1 MEFLEIKKLKKQFG
15 GLTAVNN
22 VDMTVRSNSIHAVI
36 GPNGAGKTTFF
47 NCVTSIYPA
56 TSGQIIWKGE
66 NIEHL
71 PTHVISTKGIS
82 RTFQNIRLFSYMTVL
97 DNVLVGTHNL
107 TKAHVMDAFLHTK
120 RFKRE
125 EKFMN
130 KLSNELLE
138 KVGLIDKRNEY
149 ASNLPYGE
157 QRKLEIARALASKPD
172 ILLLD
177 EPAAGMNNH
186 ETAELIKFIFQLKE
200 EGYTILI
207 IEHDMK
213 LVMSIADTIT
223 VLDYGKKIAEG
234 IASDIQHN
242 ERVIEAYLGKR
253 RYA

>member
-15 GLTAVNN
+15 GLTAVDS
-22 VDMTVRSNSIHAVI
+22 VDMTVKKETIHAVI

-47 NCVTSIYPA
+47 NCITSIYPA
-56 TSGQIIWKGE
+56 SSGEIIWKGE
-66 NIEHL
+66 NIESL
-71 PTHVISTKGIS
+71 STHIISTKGIS
-82 RTFQNIRLFSYMTVL
+82 RTFQNIRLFSYMSVL
-97 DNVLVGTHNL
+97 DNILVGTHNL
-107 TKAHVMDAFLHTK
+107 TEAHVLDAFLHTK

-125 EKFMN
+125 EKFMRE
-130 KLSNELLE
+130 LAIELLE
-138 KVGLIDKRNEY
+138 KVGLAEKKDEY

-157 QRKLEIARALASKPD
+157 QRKLEIARALAGKPD

-177 EPAAGMNNH
+177 EPAAGMNNQ
-186 ETAELIKFIFQLKE
+186 ETTELIKFIFQLKE
-200 EGYTILI
+200 EGYTILL

-213 LVMSIADTIT
+213 MVMSIADIIT

-234 IASDIQHN
+234 SASDIQHN